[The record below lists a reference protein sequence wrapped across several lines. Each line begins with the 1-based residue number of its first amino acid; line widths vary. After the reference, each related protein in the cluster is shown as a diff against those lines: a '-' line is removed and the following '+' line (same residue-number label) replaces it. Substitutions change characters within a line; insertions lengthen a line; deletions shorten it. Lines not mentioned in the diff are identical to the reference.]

1 MTLLVYRA
9 KFRILAVTMLIS
21 NRDMDFL
28 DNLEN
33 SLKNLESRE
42 ERDTGAAQ
50 RQQNERS
57 RNLQVA
63 PWAEKLKTSE
73 YTRKLFDQ
81 AAATGHRLRAKIYMA
96 WLENVLRLEVR
107 GRWCE
112 LRPTPDGIEAEFI
125 LADGS
130 NRKEKIDLTDDPQK
144 LLDQWLGSDFVNK
157 ARESA

>member
-1 MTLLVYRA
+1 
-9 KFRILAVTMLIS
+9 MLIS
-21 NRDMDFL
+21 SNDMDFL

-42 ERDTGAAQ
+42 ERDSSAVQ
-50 RQQNERS
+50 RRQDERS
-57 RNLQVA
+57 RHLQVA
-63 PWAEKLKTSE
+63 PWAEKLKNSD
-73 YTRKLFDQ
+73 YTRELFNQ
-81 AAATGHRLRAKIYMA
+81 AAAAGHRLRAKIYMA
-96 WLENVLRLEVR
+96 WLENVLRLEVK

-130 NRKEKIDLTDDPQK
+130 SRKENIDLTGSPER
-144 LLDQWLGSDFVNK
+144 LLEQWLGGELTDK

>member
-1 MTLLVYRA
+1 
-9 KFRILAVTMLIS
+9 MLIS
-21 NRDMDFL
+21 SNDMDFL

-42 ERDTGAAQ
+42 ERDSSAVQ
-50 RQQNERS
+50 RRQDERS
-57 RNLQVA
+57 HHLQVA
-63 PWAEKLKTSE
+63 PWAEKLKNSD
-73 YTRKLFDQ
+73 YTRELFNQ
-81 AAATGHRLRAKIYMA
+81 AAAAGHRLRAKIYMA
-96 WLENVLRLEVR
+96 WLENVLRLEVK

-130 NRKEKIDLTDDPQK
+130 SRKENIDLTGSPER
-144 LLDQWLGSDFVNK
+144 LLEQWLGGELTDK